1 MAMWPLQLCIII
13 LATILCG
20 ALAKRLGQSRVV
32 GEIAA
37 GLLLGPAMLGAAGL
51 YFNTDVYN
59 TVFSN
64 GDMPVMAQFG
74 ELGLVLLMFQLGL
87 HLDLTSLRG
96 RAQMRV
102 PVVVALSGIALPF
115 AIGCAIAVYS
125 HPIIAPQA
133 PALGY
138 VLFCGVALSISAMP
152 VMVRIVMDLRME
164 GTYTAAIALTAASL
178 TDLLGWL
185 LLAAIAA
192 ISIGSFTWEH
202 IARNVAWLFAFIM
215 GSMLIVRPLWIA
227 AIARVSPSGV
237 TVRILP
243 VVICYVLVSSWIT
256 TQIGFH
262 SAFGALMAALALRDL
277 PGLKEIWHDK
287 IEGFVALALM
297 PVFFALAGIQA
308 TLGST
313 SLPHF
318 WLWFGL
324 FLIGAIAGKFGGSY
338 LGARLSGI
346 GRRDAGVIGAL
357 MNTRGLMELIVLT
370 IGLKLGVLP
379 PAVYT
384 MLFFMALATT
394 AMTVPIL
401 RAFGFGGERAIAGA
415 AAVAVAPVNRVD
427 GR

>member
-20 ALAKRLGQSRVV
+20 ALARRLGQSRVV

-37 GLLLGPAMLGAAGL
+37 GLVLGPAVLGAASL
-51 YFNTDVYN
+51 HVNTDLYN

-64 GDMPVMAQFG
+64 GEMPVMAQFG

-87 HLDLTSLRG
+87 HLDLHSLRG

-102 PVVVALSGIALPF
+102 PVIVALAGIALPF
-115 AIGCAIAVYS
+115 AIGCAIAIVS
-125 HPIIAPQA
+125 HPIIAAQA

-202 IARNVAWLFAFIM
+202 IARNAALLFVFILV
-215 GSMLIVRPLWIA
+215 SLLIARPLWQA
-227 AIARVSPSGV
+227 MIARVSPSGV

-243 VVICYVLVSSWIT
+243 VVICYVLASSWIT
-256 TQIGFH
+256 TRIGFH

-277 PGLKEIWHDK
+277 PGLKPLWHDK
-287 IEGFVALALM
+287 IEGFVGMILM

-308 TLGST
+308 SLGST
-313 SLPHF
+313 SLPNF
-318 WLWFGL
+318 WLWFCL
-324 FLIGAIAGKFGGSY
+324 FLVGAIAGKFGGSY
-338 LGARLSGI
+338 LGARLSGV

-384 MLFFMALATT
+384 MLFFMALTTT

-401 RAFGFGGERAIAGA
+401 RAFGFGGKRGVADAGKTVVPA
-415 AAVAVAPVNRVD
+415 KPAQHR
-427 GR
+427 